1 MGVMES
7 GLERVKTSGRM
18 LTAADSSVANHTS
31 RDCYDNIFEYS
42 TLRVLEV
49 CGRGI

>member
-1 MGVMES
+1 MES
-7 GLERVKTSGRM
+7 GLERVKTSGGM